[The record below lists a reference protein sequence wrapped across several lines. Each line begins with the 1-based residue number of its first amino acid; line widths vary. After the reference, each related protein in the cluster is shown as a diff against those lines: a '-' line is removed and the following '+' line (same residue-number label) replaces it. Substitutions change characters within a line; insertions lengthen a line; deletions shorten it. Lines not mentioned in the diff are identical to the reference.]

1 MGDAVL
7 LDANKEREFEG
18 KDANM
23 VAGAVRALA
32 LIMGVNMNSHIEFIV
47 RNVLIKQKATMVPE
61 DAYERLMERA
71 AKAGKKRNQVSY
83 EDAYVSNMLYL
94 MFCYYVVAMQSSIPE
109 IKTNKTFPGC
119 KRAFGGYP
127 IDGITDTSAIAYV
140 ACLVKSLSKGMKKE
154 QPWKT
159 VSEEKEVNIM
169 KRIQAFMDKN
179 VIADPEIQEMFAQK
193 KEYLQHKCRKI
204 YL

>member
-1 MGDAVL
+1 MALL

-94 MFCYYVVAMQSSIPE
+94 
-109 IKTNKTFPGC
+109 
-119 KRAFGGYP
+119 
-127 IDGITDTSAIAYV
+127 DSATMW
-140 ACLVKSLSKGMKKE
+140 SLCNPLSL
-154 QPWKT
+154 
-159 VSEEKEVNIM
+159 
-169 KRIQAFMDKN
+169 R
-179 VIADPEIQEMFAQK
+179 
-193 KEYLQHKCRKI
+193 
-204 YL
+204 